1 MKKIFTQKFVKYLI
15 AGVSTVLLDFLSL
28 IALKEVFF
36 FSATLA
42 IIINQLIIWLY
53 NFNIHKYW
61 TFSNQNL
68 PYKQFLRYLVL
79 ALGNYLVSISA
90 MYIFSDTLG
99 FYYLGVRLVSIIALT
114 LVNYIIY
121 KIWVY
126 A

>member
-15 AGVSTVLLDFLSL
+15 AGTSTVLLDFLSL

-42 IIINQLIIWLY
+42 IIINQIIIWLY

-68 PYKQFLRYLVL
+68 PYKQFIRYLAL

-99 FYYLGVRLVSIIALT
+99 FYYLGVRLVSIICLT
-114 LVNYIIY
+114 LANYIIY

>member
-1 MKKIFTQKFVKYLI
+1 MKKIFTQKFIRYLI
-15 AGVSTVLLDFLSL
+15 AGISTVLFDFITL
-28 IALKEVFF
+28 IAFKEVFF

-42 IIINQLIIWLY
+42 IIINQIIIWLF

-68 PYKQFLRYLVL
+68 PYKQFLRYLIL
-79 ALGNYLVSISA
+79 ATGNYLASISA
-90 MYIFSDTLG
+90 MYIFCDTFG
-99 FYYLGVRLVSIIALT
+99 FYYLGVRLISIICLT

-121 KIWVY
+121 KTWVY